1 MIVINRKKAIFAFC
15 IILWAFQ
22 VLPLASQDSSR
33 TLITLQAMGKSLSA
47 RIFWDPVSGI
57 AVLEKNGHLVNF
69 RAGDAL
75 VLLDYREAVLL
86 DPPVLKNGALM
97 VSVSFRETLDS
108 FFSRVPPPVSYR
120 VGAILIDP
128 GHGGKDPGA
137 VGKASVKGKTVTVRE
152 KDVVLTVAKDVYER
166 LRKQWPDKQILLTR
180 SDDRYISLEDRVS
193 IANSVKLGEHEAI
206 LYISIHANAA
216 FNTRSSGFEV
226 WYLSPDY
233 RRTVIDK
240 SGVDSAEIVPI
251 LNSMMEEEFTTE
263 SILIAKSISDGL
275 ETQIGKDSPN
285 RGLKEEAWFVV
296 RNAKMPSVLVELGFV
311 TNRKEAAM
319 LADPQYLKKCA
330 SGIYN
335 GLVSFVT
342 HFEQLRG
349 FTATQ

>member
-1 MIVINRKKAIFAFC
+1 MIVTNKKTYRKILCIAFVF
-15 IILWAFQ
+15 LS
-22 VLPLASQDSSR
+22 VLPLHSQSTPR
-33 TLITLQAMGKSLSA
+33 THMSLHELADNLSA
-47 RIFWDPVSGI
+47 TVFWDPLSGI
-57 AVLEKNGHLVNF
+57 AVLEKNGHLANF

-75 VLLDYREAVLL
+75 VLLDYREAVIL
-86 DPPVLKNGALM
+86 DPPVMQNASLM
-97 VSVSFRETLDS
+97 VSTSFRDS
-108 FFSRVPPPVSYR
+108 LEDFFSRVPPPVSYR

-137 VGKASVKGKTVTVRE
+137 VGKTTVKGKTVTVQE
-152 KDVVLTVAKDVYER
+152 KDVVLTVAKDLYAR
-166 LRKQWPDKQILLTR
+166 LRKQWPEKQILLTR
-180 SDDRYISLEDRVS
+180 SDDRYISLENRVE

-206 LYISIHANAA
+206 LYVSIHANAA

-240 SGVDSAEIVPI
+240 SGAESDEILPI

-275 ETQIGKDSPN
+275 EAQIGKDSPN

-311 TNRKEAAM
+311 TNKKEAAF
-319 LADPQYLKKCA
+319 LADPWYLKKCA

-342 HFEQLRG
+342 HFEQSRG

>member
-1 MIVINRKKAIFAFC
+1 MIVISKKKLGKALSIALFFLMALPVFA
-15 IILWAFQ
+15 Q
-22 VLPLASQDSSR
+22 GTTR
-33 TLITLQAMGKSLSA
+33 TLITLQDLAKDLSA
-47 RIFWDPVSGI
+47 RVFWDPLSGI
-57 AVLEKNGHLVNF
+57 AVLEKSGHLVNF
-69 RAGDAL
+69 RAGDGL
-75 VLLDYREAVLL
+75 VLLDYREAVIL
-86 DPPVLKNGALM
+86 DPPVVANGALM
-97 VSVSFRETLDS
+97 VSASFRESLNS

-137 VGKASVKGKTVTVRE
+137 VGKTVVKGKKVTVHE
-152 KDVVLTVAKDVYER
+152 KDVVLTVAKDLYAR

-180 SDDRYISLEDRVS
+180 SDDRYISLEDRVE
-193 IANSVKLGEHEAI
+193 IANSVKLNEHEAI
-206 LYISIHANAA
+206 LYVSIHANAA
-216 FNTRSSGFEV
+216 FNSRSSGFEV

-240 SGVDSAEIVPI
+240 SGVESAEILPI

-263 SILIAKSISDGL
+263 SILIAKSISDSL
-275 ETQIGKDSPN
+275 EDQIGTDSPN

-311 TNRKEAAM
+311 TNKKEAAL
-319 LADPQYLKKCA
+319 LADPWYLKKCA

-342 HFEQLRG
+342 HFEQSRG